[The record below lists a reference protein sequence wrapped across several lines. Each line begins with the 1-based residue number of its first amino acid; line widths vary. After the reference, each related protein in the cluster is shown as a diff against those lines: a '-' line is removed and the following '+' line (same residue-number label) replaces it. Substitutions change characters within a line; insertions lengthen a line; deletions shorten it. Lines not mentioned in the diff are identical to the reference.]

1 MSEIVTVSAADVQVV
16 NDVLAIA
23 ARAFGSTFQHI
34 PHFGDA
40 LEAVNRM
47 AMAVQQSK
55 MPEDPVSDAK
65 ATGITYHE
73 LLAAYCEAGFD
84 EHYAFELVKIHA
96 QAVAQLSLM
105 RAMHG

>member
-47 AMAVQQSK
+47 AMAIQ
-55 MPEDPVSDAK
+55 
-65 ATGITYHE
+65 
-73 LLAAYCEAGFD
+73 
-84 EHYAFELVKIHA
+84 
-96 QAVAQLSLM
+96 
-105 RAMHG
+105 

>member
-1 MSEIVTVSAADVQVV
+1 
-16 NDVLAIA
+16 
-23 ARAFGSTFQHI
+23 
-34 PHFGDA
+34 
-40 LEAVNRM
+40 
-47 AMAVQQSK
+47 
-55 MPEDPVSDAK
+55 MPADPVSDAK